1 MVGPREPSTGVPRV
15 PWKPAGP
22 PPPRPITNYRWL
34 SHRLSAAIAGV
45 LEQEGFTPTEVL
57 THVPP
62 YWRSL
67 TGIAI
72 QLDHLT
78 QEERAHPNLLD
89 CNDPPDD
96 EAGLSLP
103 MLLGSLGLKIMI
115 YGIFLK

>member
-1 MVGPREPSTGVPRV
+1 METGRT
-15 PWKPAGP
+15 ATSQADAQTIDG
-22 PPPRPITNYRWL
+22 WL
-34 SHRLSAAIAGV
+34 SHRLSAAIAEV

-89 CNDPPDD
+89 CND
-96 EAGLSLP
+96 LP
-103 MLLGSLGLKIMI
+103 G
-115 YGIFLK
+115 